1 MELFE
6 PDRSLERN
14 KGMARKRYFP
24 LSFSKQEKPYVSL
37 ALIANQAFNIFFD
50 PFISGDQTVFSM
62 KKEAGDRQ
70 DFKMKSYLIADLSGA
85 ALTQRLA

>member
-6 PDRSLERN
+6 PNRSLERN

-37 ALIANQAFNIFFD
+37 ALIANQALKYFFRS
-50 PFISGDQTVFSM
+50 FIAGDRPVFDI
-62 KKEAGDRQ
+62 KKEAGDKPGLQ
-70 DFKMKSYLIADLSGA
+70 
-85 ALTQRLA
+85 

>member
-6 PDRSLERN
+6 PNRSLERN

-37 ALIANQAFNIFFD
+37 ALIANQAFNIFFRS
-50 PFISGDQTVFSM
+50 FISGDQPVFDI
-62 KKEAGDRQ
+62 KKRPAINP
-70 DFKMKSYLIADLSGA
+70 DFNKKSEIY
-85 ALTQRLA
+85 RRPHR